1 MATISKRKR
10 KDGSVAYTAQIRIM
24 RKGQKA
30 HSEGRTFPKK
40 AMAEEWAKRR
50 ELELMSPGG
59 LLTAK
64 WRGVKL
70 EDAIERY
77 LHEFARDAGRSKR
90 ATIQQLQR
98 FPLARA
104 QVTDLTSEQI
114 VEHAVMRRNSG
125 IRPSTINQDITW
137 LGIILK
143 TAAAAWKMPVELNE
157 FESAK
162 VLLRSKG
169 LISRSGSRDR
179 RPTAEEVEL
188 IRTYCRRS
196 QLIRPSAIIPME
208 DIMDFAIA
216 SSRRQEEITRLT
228 WEDLDEQAMTCWVR
242 DAKHPRQ
249 KWGNHKRFKLTREAM
264 VIIKRQP
271 RIAGEERIFPFNG
284 KSIGTRWRAATA
296 ACGIEDLRFHDLRHE
311 ATSRLFEAGYEIV
324 EVQQFTLHESWDVL
338 KRYTHLRPENLQL
351 KGEGADMVP
360 AAESKA

>member
-24 RKGQKA
+24 RKGQKT
-30 HSEGRTFPKK
+30 HSEAKTFPKK

-64 WRGVKL
+64 WRGVTL
-70 EDAIERY
+70 DDAIERY
-77 LHEFARDAGRSKR
+77 LHEFAQGAGRSKR

-98 FPLARA
+98 FPIAQV

-114 VEHAVMRRNSG
+114 VGHAVMRRDSG
-125 IRPSTINQDITW
+125 IKPSTINQDITW

-169 LISRSGSRDR
+169 LISRPGSRDR
-179 RPTAEEVEL
+179 RPTTEEIEQL
-188 IRTYCRRS
+188 RAYFRRS
-196 QLIRPSAIIPME
+196 QRIRPSAIIPME

-216 SSRRQEEITRLT
+216 SSRRQEEITRLIWT
-228 WEDLDEQAMTCWVR
+228 DLDEQAMTCWVR

-264 VIIKRQP
+264 AIIQRQP
-271 RIAGEERIFPFNG
+271 RAQGEKKIFPYNG
-284 KSIGTRWRAATA
+284 KSIGTRWRAACA

-324 EVQQFTLHESWDVL
+324 EVQQFTLHESWDIL
-338 KRYTHLRPENLQL
+338 KRYTHLDPSNVKL
-351 KGEGADMVP
+351 K
-360 AAESKA
+360 